1 MNKSAYFSPRR
12 LGRLPHAF
20 VRADQAAPL
29 LFALLLSACA
39 NAAELSTIKVAGK
52 PVTDAGHIHVERD
65 KKTLPASASM
75 ALEPGDTIRTDA
87 DTTLVIRLGDA
98 RAVLMPNTKVTL
110 GSITDWFGRVFIS
123 GWLQGK
129 SKLVTAAVKGTQYV
143 LDVDEN
149 SGLTSISVLEGT
161 VEVSSVEKRFPPV
174 ELTAAQRV
182 RVRVE
187 LKQAPTIE
195 TIQHGEYN
203 TMIDAANAARDPVL
217 DALLLPDLAGM
228 GEQDAEARLRQLGFQ
243 VSRSV
248 VVALSPDAVGL
259 VAGQVPRAGTATRRV
274 ELQIGRL
281 FKAGLDKAL
290 LNVPAKTDAG
300 SQIALSWTG
309 PNEKE
314 DMIVL
319 VPPQLPDDKYD
330 LDLVLSAHGGRGELR
345 APAESGKYELRYL
358 SKGSRKPLARASIEV
373 TPPTAALKVPNHAA
387 AGTEV
392 TIEWQGPNRKGD
404 KVHLVRVGTP
414 DGTYVDR
421 EDTTISAVTGRGTLR
436 APAEPG
442 EYEVRYMLAGK
453 VFKNAAILAR
463 AKVTVAAVQANLNSP
478 SSCEAGASFEIS
490 WTGPNAA
497 HDRIYLVPVGRAD
510 YEFYETMVL
519 KADPG
524 HGVMRAPT
532 EPGEYELRYA
542 LWGFGA
548 DIPGAQKSAS
558 FGVIAR
564 AKLIV
569 TPVSA
574 NLDTVQS
581 AEAGST
587 IRISWTGPKR
597 SDDWLGVAQVDSSD
611 GTHWPEAWISAE
623 TGSGELRLPAT
634 PGTYEVRYIL
644 GGPVIHRAVAIG
656 RATIEVTPAKATISA
671 PATIRAGT
679 DVKVSWSGPKR
690 SDDRI
695 YLVPVGTPDGAFW
708 EDLVLPAESGRG
720 SMKAPTK
727 VGEYELRY
735 RLGGI
740 AVNATPIIARTKVR
754 IVP

>member
-1 MNKSAYFSPRR
+1 MNKSASCSPRVR
-12 LGRLPHAF
+12 CGSLRAF
-20 VRADQAAPL
+20 VKAGQAAPW
-29 LFALLLSACA
+29 LFAVFLSGCA

-52 PVTDAGHIHVERD
+52 TVADAGHVHVERD

-129 SKLVTAAVKGTQYV
+129 SKLVSAAVKGTQY
-143 LDVDEN
+143 LIEVDEN

-161 VEVSSVEKRFPPV
+161 VEVSSVENRFPPV

-182 RVRVE
+182 TVQVDVE
-187 LKQAPTIE
+187 QAPTIE
-195 TIQHGEYN
+195 PIQRGAYN
-203 TMIDAANAARDPVL
+203 TLIDAANAARDPVL
-217 DALLLPDLAGM
+217 DALLLPDLTGM
-228 GEQDAEARLRQLGFQ
+228 GGQDAESRLRQLGFQ

-248 VVALSPDAVGL
+248 VVAPSPDAVGL
-259 VAGQVPRAGTATRRV
+259 IVGQVPSAGTATRRV

-290 LNVPAKTDAG
+290 LNVPAKADAG

-309 PNEKE
+309 PNEKG
-314 DMIVL
+314 DMIAF
-319 VPPQLPDDKYD
+319 VPAQLPDGEYAVD
-330 LDLVLSAHGGRGELR
+330 LFLSAQGGRGELR

-358 SKGSRKPLARASIEV
+358 PRDGHKALARASIEV
-373 TPPTAALKVPNHAA
+373 TSPTAALKVPNHAT
-387 AGTEV
+387 AGSELA
-392 TIEWQGPNRKGD
+392 IEWQGPNRKGD
-404 KVHLVRVGTP
+404 EVHLVRVGTP

-421 EDTTISAVTGRGTLR
+421 SDATISAVNGKGTLR

-442 EYEVRYMLAGK
+442 EYEIRYMLAGK
-453 VFKNAAILAR
+453 VFKNVAILAR
-463 AKVTVAAVQANLNSP
+463 AKLTVAAVQANLESP
-478 SSCEAGASFEIS
+478 SSCEAGASFEVS

-497 HDRIYLVPVGRAD
+497 HDRIYLVPLGRAD
-510 YEFYETMVL
+510 YEFYENMVL
-519 KADPG
+519 EAGPG
-524 HGVMRAPT
+524 QGEMRAPT

-542 LWGFGA
+542 LWGVGA
-548 DIPGAQKSAS
+548 AIPGGQKSAS

-574 NLDTVQS
+574 DLDTVQS
-581 AEAGST
+581 AGAGST

-597 SDDWLGVAQVDSSD
+597 SDDWLCIAQVDSSV
-611 GTHWPEAWISAE
+611 GTYWPEARISAE
-623 TGSGELRLPAT
+623 KGSGELRVPAT
-634 PGTYEVRYIL
+634 PGAYEVRYVL
-644 GGPVIHRAVAIG
+644 GGPIVHQQVAVA
-656 RATIEVTPAKATISA
+656 RAKIEVTPAKAAISA
-671 PATIRAGT
+671 PATISAGT
-679 DVKVSWSGPKR
+679 DIKISWSGPKR

-695 YLVPVGTPDGAFW
+695 SLVPVGTPDHQFRN
-708 EDLVLPAESGRG
+708 DLLVSAESGRG
-720 SMKAPTK
+720 SIKAPTK

-735 RLGGI
+735 VLGGI
-740 AVNATPIIARTKVR
+740 AVGATPIIARTKLR